1 MDKPACFKPRCLS
14 CPYNKCCENSTE
26 IYWTTNTSGVTYP
39 IKTNIT
45 VS

>member
-14 CPYNKCCENSTE
+14 CPYNQCCENSTVTYM
-26 IYWTTNTSGVTYP
+26 ITTGTGVTFP
-39 IKTNIT
+39 IITNIT